1 MKCPGCQTDNSEE
14 AKFCGKCGKKLFLIC
29 PQCGSENTPGNNF
42 CNECGHTLT
51 LPSETSP
58 KDLSFD
64 EKIDKIQRY
73 LPEGLTEKILSQRDK
88 IVGEHKQVTVMFC
101 DMKNFTPL
109 VEKLGPED
117 AYHIMDQVYE
127 ILITTVHYY
136 GGIVNEMTGD
146 GILALFGA
154 PTAMEDAPQ
163 RAIRTSIKIHK
174 EIVQLNHRI
183 KAEGKTVPTV
193 QMRIGINSGS
203 VVVGSLGNELK
214 SEFKVVGDTVNVASR
229 LEGIAEPGTTYISE
243 DTFKLAKGLFR
254 FEALGEKQIK
264 GKNGPVKVYRLI
276 SSSNS
281 RTRFDV
287 SAEHGLTPLVGRER
301 ELELLVD
308 GFNRIRSN
316 NGQVITVV
324 SEAGIGKSRLVYEFR
339 KTITNEDVMFLEGR
353 CLSYSKGISYHLIID
368 LLKSKFNIHDDDPNI
383 KEKILT
389 SLNDMGINEKETAP
403 YIFEI
408 LSLKNSGINT
418 RLMSPDAMKDKLAHV
433 LKLII
438 QKLSEMRP
446 LVWIIEDLHWADQNS
461 VDVINLLFEIIPGA
475 RILAVFTFRPEFSPN
490 WGTWSYHSQ
499 VTLYKLTTNQI
510 VTMLNHI
517 LGPSRSNSEFIDFIV
532 ARTEGTPF
540 FIEEFVK
547 YLTEQNLVEKKE
559 NSCVLSSNIHELQVP
574 STIQDI
580 IMARTDRISE
590 KAKEIL
596 RIGSVVEREFGHSL
610 IRLLVEYPESELLSI
625 LSELKKSELIFE
637 RNAYPGS
644 VYVFKHALIMEI
656 IYKSILSGKKKQY
669 HEKIGF
675 ALEQLYQRTPGEHY
689 EILARHFI
697 LGENFEK
704 GAEYSRLSCKKMLK
718 TASPHNAIHHAV
730 KRIDCLEK
738 LQNNNDIETQLIGAR
753 VLLGLLYT
761 QKNYHVPAMEAIQPI
776 IALAEKRNEKRL
788 LSQIYTISGAYQYIV
803 EEDFPGAFGRLRKAI
818 TLSEDA
824 NDAIS
829 NIQASYWLG
838 LGQAIHC
845 NFNEAECNLNK
856 VLEANK
862 AVNILWG
869 ISSLKSVISYF
880 VYYYRG
886 MIEKGFLYS
895 LDAIKVAEE
904 NKDIATKAMAFIA
917 HGVMLYCRGQLDVAA
932 EHLTRGV
939 ELCEKCRFFSWN
951 GMGQMC
957 LGEMNYEIGKYEQSS
972 MNFNRLVALVEKGEI
987 SPSWRSIGKIG
998 FLRAEVAGGY
1008 HRIDPELLERHA
1020 SEVRIACFE
1029 GVKSRFLSEIFF
1041 NMGSKYENRAE
1052 PLMQTAIHADK
1063 TNCMDF
1069 SLGKDYQT
1077 YARQLDRKGNFIQ
1090 AKIYYEKSI
1099 DVFKKCMADGWIEIS
1114 TEELEKMETSGNGRE
1129 MITVT
1134 RTGTASDK

>member
-1 MKCPGCQTDNSEE
+1 MNCPECQFVNPEGIR
-14 AKFCGKCGKKLFLIC
+14 FCGKCGSKLAIIC
-29 PQCGSENTPGNNF
+29 QKCGFENPDGFRFCGRCGNGLTPDPAIQATT
-42 CNECGHTLT
+42 E
-51 LPSETSP
+51 
-58 KDLSFD
+58 SFD
-64 EKIDKIQRY
+64 SKFERIQDRFSKSIQ
-73 LPEGLTEKILSQRDK
+73 EKILSQSRK
-88 IVGEHKQVTVMFC
+88 IEGEYKQITILFC
-101 DMKNFTPL
+101 DLKNFTPL

-127 ILITTVHYY
+127 ILIETVHYY

-174 EIVQLNHRI
+174 KIVRFNHRI
-183 KAEGKTVPTV
+183 KAEGKTVPPL
-193 QMRIGINSGS
+193 QMRIGINSGP
-203 VVVGSLGNELK
+203 VVVGSLGNDLK

-229 LEGIAEPGTTYISE
+229 LEGLAEPGTTYISE
-243 DTFKLAKGLFR
+243 ATFKLAQGLFR

-264 GKNGPVKVYRLI
+264 GKKGPVQVYRLI
-276 SSSNS
+276 SSSNN

-287 SAEHGLTPLVGRER
+287 SAEQGLTPLVGREKD
-301 ELELLVD
+301 LELLID

-316 NGQVITVV
+316 KGQVITVV
-324 SEAGIGKSRLVYEFR
+324 SEAGVGKSRLVYEFR
-339 KTITNEDVMFLEGR
+339 KTIATEEVMFLEGR

-368 LLKSKFNIHDDDPNI
+368 LLKSNFNIQDDDPNI
-383 KEKILT
+383 REKIVT
-389 SLNDMGINEKETAP
+389 GLNNMGIGEKENAP
-403 YIFEI
+403 YLLEI
-408 LSLKNSGINT
+408 LSVKNSGMNT
-418 RLMSPDAMKDKLAHV
+418 LMMSPDAMTDKLADIF
-433 LKLII
+433 KLMI
-438 QKLSEMRP
+438 QKLSEIRP
-446 LVWIIEDLHWADQNS
+446 LVLIIEDLHWADQNS
-461 VDVINLLFEIIPGA
+461 IDLINLLFEIIPGA

-490 WGTWSYHSQ
+490 WGSWSYHGQ

-517 LGPSRSNSEFIDFIV
+517 LGPSHFNSEFIDFIG
-532 ARTEGTPF
+532 AKTDGTPL

-559 NSCVLSSNIHELQVP
+559 NSYALSSNIHESNVP

-637 RNAYPGS
+637 RNAYSGS
-644 VYVFKHALIMEI
+644 VYVFKHALIREI

-803 EEDFPGAFGRLRKAI
+803 EEDFPGAFGRLKKAI

-895 LDAIKVAEE
+895 LDAVKVAEE
-904 NKDIATKAMAFIA
+904 NKDTATKAMAYIA
-917 HGVMLYCRGQLDVAA
+917 HGVMLYCKGELDVAA

-972 MNFNRLVALVEKGEI
+972 MNFDLLMVLVEKGEL

-998 FLRAEVAGGY
+998 FLRAKVASGY
-1008 HRIDPELLERHA
+1008 HRIDPELLERHV
-1020 SEVRIACFE
+1020 SEVKIACFE
-1029 GVKSRFLSEIFF
+1029 GGKYRFLSEIFF
-1041 NMGSKYENRAE
+1041 NMGSKYENRVG
-1052 PLMQTAIHADK
+1052 PLMQTAIRADK

-1077 YARQLDRKGNFIQ
+1077 YARQLKRKGNFTQ
-1090 AKIYYEKSI
+1090 AKFYYEKSI
-1099 DVFKKCMADGWIEIS
+1099 DTFKKCIADGWIETS
-1114 TEELEKMETSGNGRE
+1114 TEELKMMETSKIMPPRG
-1129 MITVT
+1129 I
-1134 RTGTASDK
+1134 